1 MRLVNVLNTTR
12 GTRIG
17 SQIEL
22 ASTQRTRLVGLLGR
36 PGLQEEEGLW
46 IRPSSGVHT
55 FGMSFPIDVIGL
67 DREHRILKLWDS
79 LRPQR
84 LTKLSWKMQSVL
96 ELPAGTIQRTGACV
110 GDLLQICIEDPA
122 HP

>member
-1 MRLVNVLNTTR
+1 MRIVTVRNTTR
-12 GTRIG
+12 DALIG

-36 PGLQEEEGLW
+36 PALQEEEGLW

-67 DREHRILKLWDS
+67 DKNNIVLKLWDT

-84 LTKLSWKMQSVL
+84 ITKLYWKMQSVL
-96 ELPAGTIQRTGACV
+96 ELPAGTIKRTGAQV
-110 GDLLQICIEDPA
+110 GDVLQISISGGA
-122 HP
+122 

>member
-1 MRLVNVLNTTR
+1 MRIVTVRNTTR
-12 GTRIG
+12 ETLIG
-17 SQIEL
+17 SEIEV

-36 PGLQEEEGLW
+36 PALREEEGLW

-67 DREHRILKLWDS
+67 DSDYKILKMWDT

-84 LTKLSWKMQSVL
+84 LTKLYWKMQSVL

-110 GDLLQICIEDPA
+110 GDTLQISFSDGV
-122 HP
+122 

>member
-1 MRLVNVLNTTR
+1 MRLVSVSNTTR
-12 GTRIG
+12 GTHIG

-36 PGLQEEEGLW
+36 PTLQQEEGLW

-55 FGMSFPIDVIGL
+55 FGMSFAIDVIGL
-67 DREHRILKLWDS
+67 DRDYRILKAWDS

-84 LTKLSWKMQSVL
+84 MTKLYWKMQSVL
-96 ELPAGTIQRTGACV
+96 ELPAGTIQRTGACI
-110 GDLLQICIEDPA
+110 GDTLQICLQGC
-122 HP
+122 